1 MCEKEKIA
9 DFQQIVGRGW
19 EHIRPSTVRSSHY
32 SGTDGEYRVRWYAFI
47 KIECVQSTTIE
58 VTSQL
63 MPLTQLLCSLSSSSI
78 VGTLPCTL

>member
-19 EHIRPSTVRSSHY
+19 EHIRLFYSSY

-47 KIECVQSTTIE
+47 KIECVQNTIIE

-63 MPLTQLLCSLSSSSI
+63 MPLTQLLCSLS
-78 VGTLPCTL
+78 